1 MRAPHSGLWTSQE
14 GSPFPLGVAYVEEDH
29 AFNFAI
35 YSKHAERVTLLL
47 FSETNFESPI
57 LCFEFDYL
65 RNKTG
70 AVWHC
75 RIQADKADGAFYYGY
90 QIDGPPAGPAFD
102 FHRFDHE
109 KLLLDPYAH
118 VVHFPAAFNRN
129 AARRPGSNVG
139 QAALAVLPRTACV
152 FDWGAEVG
160 PWHESELVIY
170 EIHVRGLT
178 RHESSGVDPSR
189 RGTFLGVCDK
199 IPYLLDLGVTAVE
212 LMPVFQFDPDDSNY
226 WGYMP
231 LALFAA
237 HHNYCTTSLACR
249 QRDEFREMVKALHA
263 ARIEVILDVVYN
275 HTCEGDDRG
284 PVYSFKGI
292 DNSTYYVASGE
303 NARPFANFSGTGNT
317 LHTANQTVRRLIVD
331 SMRYWV
337 DEMHVDGFRFD
348 LASIFTR
355 HSDGTIDLHDPPIIG
370 QIGAEDDLAGIRLIA
385 EPWDASGAFQLGRSF
400 PGNQCLQWN
409 ASFRQCAQ
417 RFVRGDAGLIGELM
431 GRIYGSCDLFPDDRL
446 FAYRPFQ
453 SVNYVASHDGFT
465 MADLVS
471 YTTKNNW
478 ANGHENT
485 DGPTDF
491 SCNCGWEG
499 VENASRDVWR
509 MRKQRVKNYFALL
522 MLSNGTPMF
531 RMGDEFLN
539 TQHGNSN
546 PYNQDNAT
554 SWLDWTQADEHSDV
568 LRFVRCLIDFRRAH
582 PSICRSRFW
591 RDDIKWYGT
600 QHLVDLSLTA
610 TCLAYC
616 LHGASQG
623 DGDLYVMLNNGNEA
637 ATFGIQEGSP
647 GTWRRVVDTSAISP
661 DDIVD
666 ETSASVVNDASYRV
680 AEHSIVVLLR
690 G

>member
-1 MRAPHSGLWTSQE
+1 MNEPLAGVWASRE
-14 GSPFPLGVAYVEEDH
+14 GSPYPLGVSYVESDR

-47 FSETNFESPI
+47 FSATNLASP
-57 LCFEFDYL
+57 LLTYEFDYL
-65 RNKTG
+65 CNKSG
-70 AVWHC
+70 AIWHC
-75 RIQADKADGAFYYGY
+75 RIAANDAENAVYYGY
-90 QIDGPPAGPAFD
+90 QIDGPAPGPGFD

-118 VVHFPAAFNRN
+118 AVYFPAEFSRE

-139 QAALAVLPRTACV
+139 QAALASLPRTTSR
-152 FDWGAEVG
+152 FDWGG
-160 PWHESELVIY
+160 DIRPWHDSDLIVYEL
-170 EIHVRGLT
+170 HVRGFT
-178 RHESSGVDPSR
+178 RHESSGVEPRR
-189 RGTFLGVCDK
+189 RGTFLGVRDK

-212 LMPVFQFDPDDSNY
+212 LMPVFQFDPDDGNY

-231 LALFAA
+231 LALFAP
-237 HHNYCTTSLACR
+237 HQNFCTEPVTCR
-249 QRDEFREMVKALHA
+249 QLDEFREMVKALHA
-263 ARIEVILDVVYN
+263 AGIEVILDVVYN

-292 DNSTYYVASGE
+292 DNSTYYFASMDE
-303 NARPFANFSGTGNT
+303 ARPFANFSGTGNT

-337 DEMHVDGFRFD
+337 EEMHVDGFRFD

-355 HSDGTIDLHDPPIIG
+355 NSDGTIDLHDPPIIG

-385 EPWDASGAFQLGRSF
+385 EPWDACGVFQLGKRF
-400 PGNQCLQWN
+400 PGVQSMQWN
-409 ASFRQCAQ
+409 ASYRQCVQ
-417 RFVRGDAGLIGELM
+417 RFVRGDRGVIGELM
-431 GRIYGSCDLFPDDRL
+431 TRIYGSCDLFPDDRML
-446 FAYRPFQ
+446 AYRPFQ
-453 SVNYVASHDGFT
+453 SLNYISSHDGFT

-478 ANGHENT
+478 ANGHGNT
-485 DGPTDF
+485 DGPHDF

-499 VENASRDVWR
+499 SENVPEHVTRI
-509 MRKQRVKNYFALL
+509 RKQRVKNYFALL

-539 TQHGNSN
+539 SQRGNSN

-554 SWLDWTQADEHSDV
+554 SWLDWSQAATHNDL
-568 LRFVRCLIDFRRAH
+568 LRFVRRVIAFRKAH
-582 PSICRSRFW
+582 PSISRSRFW
-591 RDDIKWYGT
+591 REDVKWYGT
-600 QHLVDLSLTA
+600 EHAVDLSLSA

-623 DGDLYVMLNNGNEA
+623 DSDLYVMLNNGPDSV
-637 ATFGIQEGSP
+637 TFGIHEGRV
-647 GTWRRVVDTSAISP
+647 GTWKKVIETSAASP
-661 DDIVD
+661 NDIVD
-666 ETSASVVNDASYRV
+666 ENSAMIISDTFCRV
-680 AEHSIVVLLR
+680 AEHSIVVLTR
-690 G
+690 I